1 MTGDENPGGVGG
13 DVLMSCLF
21 TNPLQLSPDMRL
33 VERAI
38 KEGWVSLWKITPE
51 RKAAIMSRLDTMLEN
66 CTEDKEA
73 AWIAELQRKMAADDV
88 KALVEIV
95 KLIRL
100 QAGKSTE
107 NVEHDVR
114 TRIIVERRDV
124 PDPDAGKEGPRTD
137 APNDRGDG

>member
-1 MTGDENPGGVGG
+1 
-13 DVLMSCLF
+13 MSCLF

-100 QAGKSTE
+100 QAGQSTE

-114 TRIIVERRDV
+114 TRIIVERRGDV
-124 PDPDAGKEGPRTD
+124 QVQERGGCEVDRAGGPPGTV
-137 APNDRGDG
+137 PEQN